1 LVPNETY
8 EFAAADEAE
17 VAGQEETGHG
27 EQLSFHT
34 ATPPP
39 EVPGSPSASD
49 VTNAF
54 ALLAASVN
62 PEHAPAR
69 YHFEYGPCAVLAG
82 CAGVVG
88 TPVEESSVYGQ
99 LGAIQEIVGLQP
111 QTTYSYRLVA
121 NNEHEEAGH
130 MSQGGETVGVEGHFT
145 TGASPVPV
153 AQTGSASGV
162 GATSATITGLVDP
175 DGQPA
180 VYAFELGV
188 YNGASTRYGVV
199 FSGAAG
205 DSTTSVPESLGLTG
219 LQPGTTYAYRVV
231 LKSGYGEST
240 GQTVVF
246 TTEGLPSVLT
256 VPAPVS
262 QLAVPAV
269 VFPGETKATVT
280 AKKAAPKCKKGQQ
293 LAHGKCVAKKQQK
306 AKKAKRA
313 EKSSRARQAG
323 R

>member
-1 LVPNETY
+1 MNSCRRPVRSLACPAGLAFAASSDDLYVTTEQGQEVGVFAPAASFPEAVTCAASEVEATSAVLCGSIDPNGSSTRGFFEYQPAAGSRTPVAFEGDGTTSEPVSWRLTGLVPNETY
-8 EFAAADEAE
+8 GFAAADEAE
-17 VAGQEETGHG
+17 VAGQEVIGHG

-130 MSQGGETVGVEGHFT
+130 VSQGGETMGAEGHFT

-153 AQTGSASGV
+153 AQTGGASGV
-162 GATSATITGLVDP
+162 GATSATITGLVEP
-175 DGQPA
+175 GRSA
-180 VYAFELGV
+180 GGV
-188 YNGASTRYGVV
+188 CLRTG
-199 FSGAAG
+199 
-205 DSTTSVPESLGLTG
+205 GL
-219 LQPGTTYAYRVV
+219 
-231 LKSGYGEST
+231 
-240 GQTVVF
+240 
-246 TTEGLPSVLT
+246 
-256 VPAPVS
+256 
-262 QLAVPAV
+262 
-269 VFPGETKATVT
+269 
-280 AKKAAPKCKKGQQ
+280 
-293 LAHGKCVAKKQQK
+293 
-306 AKKAKRA
+306 
-313 EKSSRARQAG
+313 
-323 R
+323 